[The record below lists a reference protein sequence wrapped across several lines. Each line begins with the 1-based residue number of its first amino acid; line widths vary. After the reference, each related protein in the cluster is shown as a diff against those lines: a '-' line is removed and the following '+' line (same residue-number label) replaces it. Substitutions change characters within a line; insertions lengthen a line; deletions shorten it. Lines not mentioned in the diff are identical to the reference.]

1 MVSRTTDAPRDLARV
16 SLPRGSRGDTRGVY
30 RWSMSAPAAESPSTY
45 DHALYGAGRRWRGV
59 VAILVFV
66 AGYLLLSLAL
76 SGIAIGVD
84 LATGDQLVDDV
95 TAGRVALTPVVIL
108 ANNLSLAALIPL
120 ALLLQR
126 AFFGVPMRTLFS
138 VTGRFRWRWTARLA
152 LIIVPVWAVYI
163 GASFLLDPLQ
173 PVVID
178 GTTLFMLAVVV
189 LTTPLQSAGEEF
201 GFRGL
206 VQRSAGSWF
215 HSPRTAFVVST
226 IVSAGIFTVAHL
238 AADPWLIA
246 YYFVFGVSASLAARA
261 TGGLEAPVLVHV
273 VNNVLLLVPVVL
285 MGQMESSFDRG
296 VGAGGPFMLLPMAV
310 CLLAAAISAWWGRRN
325 GVVTR
330 SARPGPARPGPVR
343 NSGRIADAAARGP
356 ETRDSRGEDPHSA

>member
-1 MVSRTTDAPRDLARV
+1 
-16 SLPRGSRGDTRGVY
+16 
-30 RWSMSAPAAESPSTY
+30 MSTPAAETTSTY
-45 DHALYGAGRRWRGV
+45 DHALYGTGGRRWRGV

-66 AGYLLLSLAL
+66 AGYLLLSFVF
-76 SGIAIGVD
+76 SGLAIGID

-95 TAGRVALTPVVIL
+95 VAGRVTLTPVVML

-126 AFFGVPMRTLFS
+126 TFFGVPARTLFS
-138 VTGRFRWRWTARLA
+138 VVGRFRWRWMGRLA
-152 LIIVPVWAVYI
+152 LVIVPVWVLYI

-178 GTTLFMLAVVV
+178 GTTLFLLAIVV

-215 HSPRTAFVVST
+215 RSPRAAFVVST
-226 IVSAGIFTVAHL
+226 IVSAGIFSAAHA

-246 YYFVFGVSASLAARA
+246 YYFVFGASASLAARA

-273 VNNVLLLVPVVL
+273 VNNLLLLVPVVL
-285 MGQMESSFDRG
+285 MGQIEASFDRG
-296 VGAGGPFMLLPMAV
+296 VGTGGPFMLVPMAV
-310 CLLAAAISAWWGRRN
+310 CLLAAALSAWWGRRN

-330 SARPGPARPGPVR
+330 APRPLSVTKRMAPPVGAPVVDAPPAPPA
-343 NSGRIADAAARGP
+343 S
-356 ETRDSRGEDPHSA
+356 